1 MKLDI
6 PRRLRKRRYVAL
18 AVILLVILLGP
29 YLVPLPRIG
38 ETFDPRELAHEESE
52 FTEVLGLDVHYVRT
66 GEGKTNLVLLHGF
79 GASLFSWREVMDPLS
94 KDFSVLAYDRPAFGL
109 TERPTRGEWG
119 NRNPYSGESQVEL
132 LLNLMDGMAIDQ
144 AVLVGHSAGAAVAVS
159 AALDHPEKV
168 IGLILVDP
176 ALGSHGGMLRYLRWI
191 PQVRRLTLLLVRS
204 IPSWGMDILYDSWYN
219 TSRITDEIVEG
230 YERPLKADNWDRAL
244 AEFTLAEP
252 VSGIK
257 GRLEEIEI
265 PVLLVTGDSDEI
277 VPTEDTVALADEFKN
292 AEVAVIPRCGHLPH
306 EERPSL
312 FLKEVMDFLR

>member
-1 MKLDI
+1 MRSRI
-6 PRRLRKRRYVAL
+6 PQRLKKRRYAAL
-18 AVILLVILLGP
+18 AVILFVIVVGP
-29 YLVPLPRIG
+29 YLVPLPRMG
-38 ETFDPRELAHEESE
+38 ETFDPGELAYEESE
-52 FTEVLGLDVHYVRT
+52 FTEVLGLDVHYVKAGDGGT
-66 GEGKTNLVLLHGF
+66 DLILLHGF
-79 GASLFSWREVMDPLS
+79 GSSLFSWREVIDPLS
-94 KDFSVLAYDRPAFGL
+94 KNFSVLAYDRPAFGL
-109 TERPTRGEWG
+109 TERPPRGEWEG
-119 NRNPYSGESQVEL
+119 RNPYSGESQVEL
-132 LLNLMDGMAIDQ
+132 LLSLMDHMDIDQ
-144 AVLVGHSAGAAVAVS
+144 AVMVGHSAGAAVAVS
-159 AALDHPEKV
+159 AALDHPERV
-168 IGLILVDP
+168 TGLVLADP
-176 ALGSHGGMLRYLRWI
+176 ALGSHGGVLRYLRWI

-219 TSRITDEIVEG
+219 ASRITDDVIEG

-244 AEFTLAEP
+244 VEFTLADP